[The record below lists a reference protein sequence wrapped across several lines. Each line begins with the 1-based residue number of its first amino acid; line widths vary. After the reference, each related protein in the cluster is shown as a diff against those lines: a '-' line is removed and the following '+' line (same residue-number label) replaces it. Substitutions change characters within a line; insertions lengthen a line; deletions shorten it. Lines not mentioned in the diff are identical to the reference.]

1 MRNSSA
7 AREKMEKNKKSD
19 TIAILEA
26 RGSLGAGTP
35 WNAVE
40 RRGTPWNAAPSPRKA
55 QWQL

>member
-55 QWQL
+55 